1 MCGNFIKIDR
11 KILQWE
17 WWHDINTFRL
27 FVYMLLSAYWKDGS
41 YKGKDVQRGSFPA
54 TIPFL
59 ARETNLTENEIRTA
73 LKHLQST
80 GEITVKST
88 NKFSVFTVNNYDLYQ
103 AVNRQNYRQTTD
115 KITDKPQTINRQLT
129 DSILKEYKEDK
140 EINNNIIHTY
150 MDDERTTRTDIPLII
165 KSLEG

>member
-115 KITDKPQTINRQLT
+115 N
-129 DSILKEYKEDK
+129 
-140 EINNNIIHTY
+140 
-150 MDDERTTRTDIPLII
+150 
-165 KSLEG
+165 

>member
-41 YKGKDVQRGSFPA
+41 YKGKTIPRGSFPS
-54 TIPFL
+54 TVSNL
-59 ARETNLTENEIRTA
+59 AKETNLTDNEIRTA

-80 GEITVKST
+80 GEITNKST
-88 NKFSVFTVNNYDLYQ
+88 NKFTIFTVNNYDLYQ
-103 AVNRQNYRQTTD
+103 SINKQDYKQSTD
-115 KITDKPQTINRQLT
+115 KITNKSQTINEQLT
-129 DSILKEYKEDK
+129 NSILKEYKEDK
-140 EINNNIIHTY
+140 EIKNNNIIHTY
-150 MDDERTTRTDIPLII
+150 MDDEQTIRTDIPLTIRR
-165 KSLEG
+165 L